1 MDIKFSN
8 YQVIEGGICAV
19 KGFQAAGVH
28 CGIRKNKLKLDLGA
42 VLSDVPCHAAG
53 CYTQNKVKG
62 APIIIDQKTWKMGLH
77 RRLL

>member
-28 CGIRKNKLKLDLGA
+28 CGIRKNKSKLDL
-42 VLSDVPCHAAG
+42 VLYCPMSHVTLLDVIP
-53 CYTQNKVKG
+53 KIK
-62 APIIIDQKTWKMGLH
+62 
-77 RRLL
+77 